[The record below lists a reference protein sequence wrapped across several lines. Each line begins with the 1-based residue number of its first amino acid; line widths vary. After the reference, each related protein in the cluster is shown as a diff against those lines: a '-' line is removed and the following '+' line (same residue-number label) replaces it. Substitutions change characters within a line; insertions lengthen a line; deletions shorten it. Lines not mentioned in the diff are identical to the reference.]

1 VYADF
6 MMQNRSFLSI
16 FCILLAGWLMVT
28 CLSCAKPAA
37 DEPAAY
43 SLNGEPLFAPP
54 PSGELLEQLTEK
66 ERLYRENKEDPDR
79 IIWYGRFTAY
89 AGQYQEAIRIF
100 SEGIRKFP
108 DDARFYRHRGH
119 RYITIRKFDE
129 AIGDLEKAAELIRDQ
144 PDEVEPDGMPN
155 EQNIP
160 VSTLQ
165 GNIWYHLGLASY
177 LKKDFTKALS
187 AFINGLRTSANDDN
201 LVSASHWIYT
211 IMCRNNPK
219 EDPTRVLSRI
229 SDSLHVIENQSYY
242 QLCRLYQGRISP
254 EEVLQGLEEGPA
266 RDAVDYG
273 IARWYAC
280 HGNQEKSREILY
292 DILNRPGWASFGY
305 IAAEADIYGD

>member
-1 VYADF
+1 MIPY
-6 MMQNRSFLSI
+6 RSFFPI
-16 FCILLAGWLMVT
+16 FFILLSGWIMLI
-28 CLSCAKPAA
+28 CLSCSSPVAE
-37 DEPAAY
+37 EPAAF

-54 PSGELLEQLTEK
+54 PSEKLLEQLAEK
-66 ERLYRENKEDPDR
+66 ERLYQENRQNPDR

-89 AGQYQEAIRIF
+89 AGRYQDAIRIF
-100 SEGIRKFP
+100 SEGIKKFP
-108 DDARFYRHRGH
+108 GDARFYRHRGH
-119 RYITIRKFDE
+119 CYITIRKFDE

-177 LKKDFTKALS
+177 LKRDFTKALS
-187 AFINGLRTSANDDN
+187 AFINCLRTSSNDDN

-229 SDSLHVIENQSYY
+229 SDSLHVIENHGYY
-242 QLCRLYQGRISP
+242 RLCRLYQGRISP
-254 EEVLQGLEEGPA
+254 DEALQGLEEGPG
-266 RDAVDYG
+266 RDTVDYG

-280 HGNQEKSREILY
+280 HGNQEKAREILY
-292 DILNRPGWASFGY
+292 DILGRPGWASFGY
-305 IAAEADIYGD
+305 IAAEADIYSN